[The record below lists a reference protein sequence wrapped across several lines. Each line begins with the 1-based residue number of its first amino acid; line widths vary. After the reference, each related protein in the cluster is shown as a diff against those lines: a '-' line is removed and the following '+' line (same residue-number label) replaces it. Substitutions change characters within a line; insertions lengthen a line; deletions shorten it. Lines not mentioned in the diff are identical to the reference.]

1 MTTSPLPRM
10 LLMGFGARLAQWRKE
25 RGLTQL
31 ALAEKAELH
40 VVQVRRY
47 ETEVS
52 QPSLEAIRK
61 LALALSISTDALL
74 FDDDERGPDDDLRL
88 QFEAVSRLPAAQK
101 KIIKALIEG
110 MIFKHEAQRML
121 GSLGG

>member
-1 MTTSPLPRM
+1 
-10 LLMGFGARLAQWRKE
+10 MGFGARLAKWRKE